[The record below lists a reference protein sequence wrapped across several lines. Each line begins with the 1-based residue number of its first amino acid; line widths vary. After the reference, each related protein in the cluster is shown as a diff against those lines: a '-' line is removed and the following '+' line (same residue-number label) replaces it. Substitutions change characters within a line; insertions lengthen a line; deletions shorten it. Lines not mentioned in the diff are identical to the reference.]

1 MDKNLYERCVS
12 LLDKYQLSKLESDAL
27 KQQLENVCNELAAN
41 QIEESETAI
50 VQELFNVNEI
60 MPELKDGLSKPDM
73 VVVNN
78 MASEFIKLANEQ
90 YSLIHIE
97 NKWGLTEIDLTKF
110 NFTEQLDIKLA
121 NFYGQVVIYI
131 NQDTKYTQRLK
142 NTASSIETKEY
153 FPNDNAQN
161 VVFLNGENSW
171 SSITIITCSESLP
184 YRKRYNKKQ
193 YKEEVKKAKLRSK
206 LNKN

>member
-1 MDKNLYERCVS
+1 MDKSLYERCVS

-27 KQQLENVCNELAAN
+27 KQQLENVCNELADN

-90 YSLIHIE
+90 YSLIHVE

-110 NFTEQLDIKLA
+110 DFADQLNIKLA
-121 NFYGQVVIYI
+121 NFYGQVVIYV

-153 FPNDNAQN
+153 LPNENASN
-161 VVFLNGENSW
+161 IVLLTGENSW
-171 SSITIITCSESLP
+171 SSITIITCSESLQ